1 MSNVEQLPQRAI
13 VLWLSGAKLED
24 VRGLPEVKALVD
36 NGALVE
42 LDPSPITSRQSQFYQ
57 LSSGREPASFGFF
70 DTLLP
75 RKYAVTEGT
84 AGRGTSPKMLP
95 DVLRTIG
102 WTVSYEETQLANL
115 ATTVQTMTQAVT
127 AAPVA
132 LIVKCTVT
140 HSIAGAD
147 ATVVEQAVRTAR
159 EWAGKTGLLALCS
172 DTRPALVEYFV
183 NVNNFLAEMGVI
195 EVDEQS
201 GVITWENS
209 LAYYAGNGQLNVNLL
224 GRDAQGAIHPQDEY
238 EEVCDSLVKAL
249 PNKLRN
255 PANGEKVI
263 ERVYRK
269 EEVYTGDYLFCAPDM
284 VIVFEPGYAPSPKS
298 TRIEL
303 DDSIITPAA
312 SGEITFAGVNPTQV
326 TGFFLATAPTLDTRV
341 TEYQHAALTALAPTL
356 LHALGVEYT
365 DTEGVAVSTLF
376 LPDYLETHPIRSG
389 MQEQELSA
397 EDEELIISHLR
408 DLGYV

>member
-1 MSNVEQLPQRAI
+1 MSNAEQLSQRAI

-24 VRGLPEVKALVD
+24 IRELAEVRNLLD

-42 LDPSPITSRQSQFYQ
+42 LDPSPITGHQSQFYQ
-57 LSSGREPASFGFF
+57 SFSGKEPAGFGFF
-70 DTLLP
+70 DTLVP
-75 RKYAVTEGT
+75 RKYGVVEET
-84 AGRGTSPKMLP
+84 AGRGTAPKLLP

-102 WTVSYEETQLANL
+102 WTVSYEETLLSKLAS
-115 ATTVQTMTQAVT
+115 TVQAITQTAT
-127 AAPVA
+127 AAPIA
-132 LIVKCTVT
+132 LIVKCAVS
-140 HSIAGAD
+140 HSIEGAD
-147 ATVVEQAVRTAR
+147 ASAVEQALRTAR
-159 EWAGKTGLLALCS
+159 EWAGKTGLVALCS
-172 DTRPALVEYFV
+172 DTRPAAVEYFV

-201 GVITWENS
+201 GAINWENS
-209 LAYYAGNGQLNVNLL
+209 LAYYAGNGQLMVNLL

-238 EEVCDSLVKAL
+238 EEVRDSLVKAL

-255 PANGEKVI
+255 PASSEKVI

-269 EEVYTGDYLFCAPDM
+269 EELYSGDYLFCAPDM
-284 VIVFEPGYAPSPKS
+284 VIVFEPGYAPSPNS

-303 DDSIITPAA
+303 DKSIFTPAPSDEVA
-312 SGEITFAGVNPTQV
+312 FAGVNPAQV
-326 TGFFLATAPTLDTRV
+326 TGFFLASAPTLDTRV
-341 TEYQHAALTALAPTL
+341 TEYQHAPLTALAPTL

-365 DTEGVAVSTLF
+365 DMEGVAVGTLF
-376 LPDYLETHPIRSG
+376 LSDYLETHPIRSG

>member
-1 MSNVEQLPQRAI
+1 
-13 VLWLSGAKLED
+13 
-24 VRGLPEVKALVD
+24 
-36 NGALVE
+36 
-42 LDPSPITSRQSQFYQ
+42 
-57 LSSGREPASFGFF
+57 
-70 DTLLP
+70 
-75 RKYAVTEGT
+75 
-84 AGRGTSPKMLP
+84 
-95 DVLRTIG
+95 
-102 WTVSYEETQLANL
+102 
-115 ATTVQTMTQAVT
+115 
-127 AAPVA
+127 
-132 LIVKCTVT
+132 
-140 HSIAGAD
+140 
-147 ATVVEQAVRTAR
+147 
-159 EWAGKTGLLALCS
+159 
-172 DTRPALVEYFV
+172 
-183 NVNNFLAEMGVI
+183 
-195 EVDEQS
+195 
-201 GVITWENS
+201 
-209 LAYYAGNGQLNVNLL
+209 
-224 GRDAQGAIHPQDEY
+224 
-238 EEVCDSLVKAL
+238 
-249 PNKLRN
+249 
-255 PANGEKVI
+255 VI

-303 DDSIITPAA
+303 DDSIITSAA
-312 SGEITFAGVNPTQV
+312 ADEITFAGVNPTQV